1 MIKDINDYIPELQKK
16 FPHIK
21 KEDIKRMV
29 EYGWRMFYFY
39 NLRGCDTIINSTK
52 YNFWMYCGQLNSDSL
67 KYFEYYKTMLA
78 RKLRV
83 LFIKKKL
90 KWDGYYYIGI
100 SEEEYN
106 KTFPKKGRPR
116 KYFKYSSKTA
126 FKIFGEAELY
136 YSRAKYFIKFKYPV
150 DMGWKFYKEVLEINN
165 AEIVKITD
173 NPLTFKDVLI
183 QNNKYDIL

>member
-16 FPHIK
+16 FPRIK
-21 KEDIKRMV
+21 KEDIKRMA

-52 YNFWMYCGQLNSDSL
+52 YNFWMYCGQLSSDSL

-106 KTFPKKGRPR
+106 RTFPKKGRPR

-136 YSRAKYFIKFKYPV
+136 YSRAKYFIRFKYPV
-150 DMGWKFYKEVLEINN
+150 DMGWKFYKDELKIMNVEL
-165 AEIVKITD
+165 VKISD
-173 NPLTFKDVLI
+173 SPLTFKDVLI
-183 QNNKYDIL
+183 QNNKYNIL

>member
-1 MIKDINDYIPELQKK
+1 MAVPAHDQRDYEFATKFNIP
-16 FPHIK
+16 
-21 KEDIKRMV
+21 
-29 EYGWRMFYFY
+29 
-39 NLRGCDTIINSTK
+39 N
-52 YNFWMYCGQLNSDSL
+52 
-67 KYFEYYKTMLA
+67 
-78 RKLRV
+78 
-83 LFIKKKL
+83 
-90 KWDGYYYIGI
+90 
-100 SEEEYN
+100 
-106 KTFPKKGRPR
+106 KGRPR